1 MGPGPVGPPAVRR
14 TPWPLVCVLAATML
28 VDALEVSAAVV
39 SAPVVGDALD
49 LAPAV
54 LFWLVG
60 GFAAG
65 FAAVLPWAAA
75 LGRRFGRRRVQL
87 VALAVFA
94 LASAA
99 SAAADSG
106 GWLILGRAVKG
117 GCAALTAPTGLAII
131 LAAVPDGP
139 DRRRAVSGYA
149 LCGTAGFCGGLL
161 LAGLLTGVDW
171 RLVPALPVPAALLLL
186 VLAARLVPRDPPV
199 RRRARPRVR
208 PGRPSAGPRVLWRC
222 RPLRRAALTAAAFNG
237 AYVVLLLVTAWQ
249 LHHRGGWTP
258 LRTALVFL
266 PAAAPAALTA
276 LWSVRIAVRLGPD
289 RSAAAGAVLAVVGC
303 LLVPRDAG
311 AAGSGAAGLLPAT
324 AVLGLAFLLA
334 FTALHL
340 QAVDAVPEELRP
352 AATAFYQ
359 TWVQSGPV
367 LLTAPAAALV
377 TAGADIGPA
386 LWLVTA
392 VAAAGALVAVTGL
405 LPSGP
410 PGPPSTPR
418 PRSSHDDPSTLP
430 YVRDGGR

>member
-1 MGPGPVGPPAVRR
+1 MGPDPVAGPAVRR
-14 TPWPLVCVLAATML
+14 TPWALVCVLAATML

-39 SAPVVGDALD
+39 SAPVVGDALA

-65 FAAVLPWAAA
+65 FAAVLPRAAA

-117 GCAALTAPTGLAII
+117 ACVALTAPTGLAII

-171 RLVPALPVPAALLLL
+171 RLVPALPVPAGLLLL

-199 RRRARPRVR
+199 RQRGRA
-208 PGRPSAGPRVLWRC
+208 GRPSAGPRVLWRY

-249 LHHRGGWTP
+249 AHHRGGWTP
-258 LRTALVFL
+258 SRTALVFL

-276 LWSVRIAVRLGPD
+276 LWSARIAVRLGPD

-359 TWVQSGPV
+359 TCVQAGPV

-386 LWLVTA
+386 VWLVTA

-410 PGPPSTPR
+410 TGPPSTPR
-418 PRSSHDDPSTLP
+418 PRSLHDDPSVVP